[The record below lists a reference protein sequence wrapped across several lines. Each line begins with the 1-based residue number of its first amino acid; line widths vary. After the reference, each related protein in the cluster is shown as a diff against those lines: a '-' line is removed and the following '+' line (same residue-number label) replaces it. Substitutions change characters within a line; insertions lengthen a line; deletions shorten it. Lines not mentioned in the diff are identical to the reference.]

1 MMKLEVFR
9 AYADDIVV
17 HQDDVQFWK
26 FYIIPG
32 RARVRKNEKGDPV
45 FIMVKYRN
53 PDQARERDPSLPLG
67 GGYLA
72 FDAELMVEED
82 RRTTIVDDLQK
93 FVKEEWQRRREAW
106 LAGGSERKLGFSADI
121 MDALGPAWA
130 SQSHEGGERAS
141 GQQKATMD
149 LVLPNPGAVAPPKEE
164 PSVIIAQ
171 PMWIAGDVELVMPQA
186 SNLVLTARTKGPAS
200 LVGNNTAVF
209 AVDLTP
215 EGATF
220 FEQVLL
226 DPDGSGGSDFAALQV
241 VYNLTCLAKL
251 PPATALIQADTA
263 RVYHSMQE
271 LTHEHTNCSDDYF
284 TSEKMMT
291 MAVESQMITVNID
304 AGGIT
309 DEDII
314 RDLQRDAQ
322 ETAREWLT
330 AELAEVDPEPLE
342 EWANEDIMESS
353 NEIYRLK
360 QVTEVSLKSFSQTV
374 TIAATKEHTVHPQG
388 MIQTFFSDVSKSD
401 MGKFVRLVDLD
412 DPFFTTLA
420 LEARAFA
427 RWAED
432 EIDFV
437 EVQIEYGRGADL
449 RAKHFTF
456 TAANAATAQT
466 WDPFLI
472 DEKREYRFRWR
483 ANFKG
488 REAKERDWSK
498 WVRDTRRHLNV
509 SVETPGVLDVT
520 VLGAGLNFEDVV
532 ELVMVTL
539 RYGDRGNDIDTEEH
553 SLLLA
558 PGRLEGKWTR
568 KLYAPWEKPIDYQ
581 VQYLLKN
588 GTITPSDR
596 EVRWQS
602 TEGPTRNLVIP
613 PPPVDVLDVHLVPS
627 GQWDNVVQAVVTVDY
642 DGGGKPDFQH
652 DKTFKLE
659 KLAEF
664 KTFTAILPS
673 AAAPREY
680 TYRILTTFKH
690 GGVEEEV
697 GKRTGD
703 GPLQIRVVDDSFL
716 EIAVEPGAV
725 DFDATPLVKVTLK
738 YHDPQFEPAL
748 QTEAFT
754 FKKGAK
760 LETWRV
766 PKRENGPKLFT
777 WQATFVPAQG
787 DDFIERE
794 AVTTIDPMV
803 LLPRVI
809 PPRVGASVRSMVNYE
824 ETPVVLVDLQY
835 GEDFQTLAF
844 EATTPKVQD
853 WFVWIDEDQ
862 PREYHA
868 TYTYHLANG
877 DVHTVGPHTLTKTQI
892 ILPRLRVQ
900 EAPGD

>member
-1 MMKLEVFR
+1 MMKLEVFK
-9 AYADDIVV
+9 AYADDVVV

-32 RARVRKNEKGDPV
+32 RATVRKNEKGDPV
-45 FIMVKYRN
+45 FMMVKYRN
-53 PDQARERDPSLPLG
+53 PDQARERDPSLALG

-72 FDAELMVEED
+72 FDAELMVEAG
-82 RRTTIVDDLQK
+82 RREAIVTDLQK
-93 FVKEEWQRRREAW
+93 FVGEEWKRRQVAW
-106 LAGGSERKLGFSADI
+106 ATGGKERKIGFTADI
-121 MDALGPAWA
+121 VDAIGPAWA
-130 SQSHEGGERAS
+130 SQGHEGGPRAT
-141 GQQKATMD
+141 GQQNTTMSM
-149 LVLPNPGAVAPPKEE
+149 LLPNPGVEAPPMQE

-171 PMWIAGDVELVMPQA
+171 PMWTAGDVELVMPQA
-186 SNLVLTARTKGPAS
+186 SNLVLTSRTKGPAS

-209 AVDLTP
+209 AVDLTSD
-215 EGATF
+215 GATF
-220 FEQVLL
+220 FEQVLV

-241 VYNLTCLAKL
+241 VYNLTCLVKL
-251 PPATALIQADTA
+251 PPAKALIQADTA
-263 RVYHSMQE
+263 RIYHAMQE

-291 MAVESQMITVNID
+291 MAVESQMITVTID

-309 DEDII
+309 DEDIL
-314 RDLQRDAQ
+314 RDLQRDAL

-330 AELAEVDPEPLE
+330 EAMAEPDPEPLE

-353 NEIYRLK
+353 SEIYRLK
-360 QVTEVSLKSFSQTV
+360 QVTSVDMKSFSQTV
-374 TIAATKEHTVHPQG
+374 TINATKEHTVHPQG

-437 EVQIEYGRGADL
+437 EVQIEYGRGADQ
-449 RAKHFTF
+449 RNKHFTF

-472 DEKREYRFRWR
+472 NDKREYSFRWR

-488 REAKERDWSK
+488 REAKERDWSR
-498 WVRDTRRHLNV
+498 WVKDTRRHLNI
-509 SVETPGVLDVT
+509 SVETPGVLNVT
-520 VLGAGLNFEDVV
+520 VLGAGLNYEDVV
-532 ELVMVTL
+532 ELAMVTL
-539 RYGDRGNDIDTEEH
+539 RYGDRSNDIDTEEH
-553 SLLLA
+553 SILLTA
-558 PGRLEGKWTR
+558 GRLEGNWTR

-602 TEGPTRNLVIP
+602 TSGPTRNLVIP
-613 PPPVDVLDVHLVPS
+613 PPPVATLDVHLVPS
-627 GQWDNVVQAVVTVDY
+627 GRWDNVVQSVVTVAY
-642 DGGGKPDFQH
+642 DGGGKPDFQS
-652 DKTFKLE
+652 DRTFRLE

-664 KTFTAILPS
+664 KSFTAIMPSPS
-673 AAAPREY
+673 AARTY
-680 TYRILTTFKH
+680 TYKVLTTFKH
-690 GGVEEEV
+690 GGVEEET
-697 GKRTGD
+697 GTRTGD

-716 EIAVEPGAV
+716 EIMIEPGAV
-725 DFDATPLVKVTLK
+725 DFDATPLVKVSLK
-738 YHDPQFEPAL
+738 YHDPKFEPPL

-760 LETWRV
+760 NEIWRV
-766 PKRENGPKLFT
+766 PKREDGPYQFT
-777 WQATFVPAQG
+777 WQATYVPAQG
-787 DDFIERE
+787 DEFIERD

-809 PPRVGASVRSMVNYE
+809 PPRVGAEVHSMANYT
-824 ETPVVLVDLQY
+824 ETPVIMVDLSY
-835 GEDFQTLAF
+835 GEDFETLVFDASS
-844 EATTPKVQD
+844 PKSQS
-853 WFVWIDEDQ
+853 WFLWVDEDA
-862 PREYHA
+862 PRDYEV
-868 TYTYHLANG
+868 TFTYHFATG
-877 DVHTVGPHTLTKTQI
+877 ETHVVGPTTLNKPRI
-892 ILPRLRVQ
+892 LLPRLRVG
-900 EAPGD
+900 A